1 MFDARDVEQG
11 SAAWHAAR
19 LGKVTASRIGDVM
32 ARIKP
37 SKDNPEGYSK
47 RREKYMRELLIE
59 RLTGVDQRNYV
70 SPAME
75 WGKEAEDM
83 AAAAYEARNSVI
95 CETCGFYDHPTIL
108 MTGASPDRLIIDSV
122 GLVEIKDPTTGT
134 HLDTLLDGTYDE
146 DYRYQMAW
154 EKECVPGKG
163 WVDFV
168 SYDMRLPAN
177 LCYFQERF
185 IPTEDFLQPI
195 RDEVKK
201 FLAELD
207 EFEARVRAYRGE

>member
-1 MFDARDVEQG
+1 
-11 SAAWHAAR
+11 
-19 LGKVTASRIGDVM
+19 M

-37 SKDNPEGYSK
+37 SKENPNGYSK

-70 SPAME
+70 SSAME
-75 WGKEAEDM
+75 WGKDAEDM
-83 AAAAYEARNSVI
+83 AAAAYEARNGVV
-95 CETCGFYDHPTIL
+95 CETCGFYDHQTIP
-108 MTGASPDRLIIDSV
+108 MFGASPDRLIIGAP

-146 DYRYQMAW
+146 DYRYQMAG
-154 EKECVPGKG
+154 EKECVPGIE

-168 SYDMRLPAN
+168 SYDMRLPVN

-185 IPTEDFLQPI
+185 TPTEDFLQPV
-195 RDEVKK
+195 RDEIIK

-207 EFEARVRAYRGE
+207 ELEARVRAYQP